1 MNGYGSHEFPVGG
14 PPFAGGH
21 VPRWVHVALFGPL
34 LLFIAWALP
43 AAFGVSYT
51 PLLVVAVAALI
62 LGFGAVF
69 MACLFRLIAR
79 PKRSGG

>member
-14 PPFAGGH
+14 PPFAGGRAS
-21 VPRWVHVALFGPL
+21 RWVHVALFGPFV
-34 LLFIAWALP
+34 LFIVWALP
-43 AAFGVSYT
+43 AGCGVSYT
-51 PLLVVAVAALI
+51 PLLLVAVAALI

-69 MACLFRLIAR
+69 MACLFRLVAP